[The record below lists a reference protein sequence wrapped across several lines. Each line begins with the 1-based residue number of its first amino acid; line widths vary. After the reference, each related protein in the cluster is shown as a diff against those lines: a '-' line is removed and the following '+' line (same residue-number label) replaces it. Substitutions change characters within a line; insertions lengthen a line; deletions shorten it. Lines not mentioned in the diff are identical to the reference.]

1 MDRAS
6 FRAAA
11 APGPLL
17 AALLGWGLT
26 AALAANLLGGPFAER
41 SCQTGCVQ
49 ALGLAAFLSAVA
61 GVLLGVRRRPRPRRP
76 LDALVTLSLLGLIA
90 IYLTTFFIGVLTG

>member
-6 FRAAA
+6 FRAVA

-26 AALAANLLGGPFAER
+26 AALVANLLGGPFAER

-61 GVLLGVRRRPRPRRP
+61 GVLLGVRRRPRQP

-90 IYLTTFFIGVLTG
+90 IYLTTFLIGVLTG

>member
-61 GVLLGVRRRPRPRRP
+61 GVLLGVRRRPRRP
-76 LDALVTLSLLGLIA
+76 LDALVTLALLGLIA

>member
-6 FRAAA
+6 FRAAV
-11 APGPLL
+11 APAPLL

-26 AALAANLLGGPFAER
+26 VALAANLLGGPFAER

-49 ALGLAAFLSAVA
+49 LLGLAAFLSAVA
-61 GVLLGVRRRPRPRRP
+61 GVLLGVRRRPRRP
-76 LDALVTLSLLGLIA
+76 LDALVTLALLGLIA

>member
-6 FRAAA
+6 LRAAV

-17 AALLGWGLT
+17 AALLSWGLT

-41 SCQTGCVQ
+41 SCQTGCMQV
-49 ALGLAAFLSAVA
+49 LGAAAFLIAVA
-61 GVLLGVRRRPRPRRP
+61 GMLLGPRRPRRA
-76 LDALVTLSLLGLIA
+76 LDALASLALLGLIA
-90 IYLTTFFIGVLTG
+90 IYLTTFFVGVLTG

>member
-6 FRAAA
+6 LRAAA
-11 APGPLL
+11 ASGPLL

-26 AALAANLLGGPFAER
+26 AALAANLLSGPFAER

-49 ALGLAAFLSAVA
+49 ALGLAAFLTAVA
-61 GVLLGVRRRPRPRRP
+61 GVLLGVRRRPRRP
-76 LDALVTLSLLGLIA
+76 LDALATLSLLGLIA

>member
-6 FRAAA
+6 FRAAV
-11 APGPLL
+11 APAPLL

-26 AALAANLLGGPFAER
+26 VALAADLLGGPFAER

-49 ALGLAAFLSAVA
+49 ILGLAAFLSAVA
-61 GVLLGVRRRPRPRRP
+61 GVLLGVRRRPRQP
-76 LDALVTLSLLGLIA
+76 LDALVTLALLGLIA

>member
-6 FRAAA
+6 LRAAA

-17 AALLGWGLT
+17 AALLSWGLT
-26 AALAANLLGGPFAER
+26 AALATNLLGGPFAER
-41 SCQTGCVQ
+41 SCQTGCMQ
-49 ALGLAAFLSAVA
+49 GLGAAAFLIAVA
-61 GVLLGVRRRPRPRRP
+61 GVLLGVRRRPRHP
-76 LDALVTLSLLGLIA
+76 LDALVALALLGLIA